1 MKPSRAA
8 RQCDS
13 RRRRAERCHH
23 YALYHRTVFLTWQNH
38 RRHPVCTRLSELRN
52 WMDLDTGSYLSVLDD
67 VCPMGEETKQE
78 EDMRSRKWER
88 RPEARQ
94 RECRGWPQK
103 EVTERQLQ
111 RASRAEGKTMSGSKR
126 WNWNIKTWRDCPCG
140 EPYWQLLDG
149 VAGISKR
156 YKENQ
161 ADENTR

>member
-1 MKPSRAA
+1 MWLKTQACRALSSLCPLPPNRLFNLTKPQASP
-8 RQCDS
+8 
-13 RRRRAERCHH
+13 
-23 YALYHRTVFLTWQNH
+23 
-38 RRHPVCTRLSELRN
+38 PVCTRLSELRN